1 MGRGET
7 EPGGSTLVKKIL
19 LTILQVTVTVV
30 LLWFVFH
37 DPHKRADMMR
47 AIRGADVRWVLA
59 GIAAA
64 VLSPMVGVVR
74 WGLLLRAQGIAM
86 RWGRVAQ
93 IYMIGTF
100 FNLFLLGS
108 TGGDALKIFYA
119 LRDNSARGKRAGA
132 ILSVVMDRM
141 LGLLAL
147 ILIGVIFV
155 SLRYRWLTS
164 TPRSA
169 ALLASFGTIL
179 GLASA
184 GFIVGITVVAF
195 NLADKLPASLPGR
208 SKVLELATACR
219 LCMQE
224 WPATLGGFLVSIV
237 GHASFFFTYYF
248 AALAV
253 HANVKFWDISALMP
267 IVNTIV
273 SLPISLSGV
282 GVRETLFVDLLG
294 DLCGVSA
301 GKAAPTSMIGFIC
314 SVIFY
319 GLIGGVVYLLF
330 RTHEPAAPSDLIGL
344 EEQLERQVEKD
355 ATQQTAPILPP
366 ARPAA

>member
-1 MGRGET
+1 M
-7 EPGGSTLVKKIL
+7 KKVL
-19 LTILQVTVTVV
+19 LTILQVTVTAV

-37 DPHKRADMMR
+37 DPHKRADMAR
-47 AIRGADVRWVLA
+47 AIRGADLRWVLA
-59 GIAAA
+59 GIVAA
-64 VLSPMVGVVR
+64 VLSPIVGTVR
-74 WGLLLRAQGIAM
+74 WGLLLRAQGIALG
-86 RWGRVAQ
+86 WVRVAQ

-108 TGGDALKIFYA
+108 TGGDALKMFYA
-119 LRDNSARGKRAGA
+119 LREPSARGKRAGA

-147 ILIGVIFV
+147 ILIGIVFV
-155 SLRYRWLTS
+155 SMRYRWLTS
-164 TPRSA
+164 TPKSA

-184 GFIVGITVVAF
+184 GFIVAMIVVVF

-219 LCMQE
+219 LCVRE
-224 WPATLGGFLVSIV
+224 WPATLVGFLVSIV
-237 GHASFFFTYYF
+237 GHSSFFFTYYF

-253 HANVKFWDISALMP
+253 HANVRFWDISALMP

-294 DLCGVSA
+294 DLCGVGA

-319 GLIGGVVYLLF
+319 GLVGGVVYLVF
-330 RTHEPAAPSDLIGL
+330 RTHEPAAPSDLMHL
-344 EEQLERQVEKD
+344 EEQLERQVDKD
-355 ATQQTAPILPP
+355 TARQTVI
-366 ARPAA
+366 